1 MSNFAEQ
8 NSQVGSNDAAAQSAP
23 NASNYEQA
31 YLAQEAGQ
39 LQRQLHSGANWFYWI
54 AGLSLINSLAAL
66 VGSNWR
72 FIAGLGITQ
81 VIDAIARELAG
92 NGGGAA
98 KIIAFVF
105 DLLGA
110 SIFVVFG
117 IFAGKKMTWAFA
129 VGMFIY
135 GLDALIFLLGMDIL
149 AIAFHAYAM
158 YCLFRGLRA
167 CQQLN
172 QMEKPY

>member
-1 MSNFAEQ
+1 MSNVEPQ
-8 NSQVGSNDAAAQSAP
+8 NPDPNPAAPPQPVNAP
-23 NASNYEQA
+23 AYEQA
-31 YLAQEAGQ
+31 YVARETGELQSQ
-39 LQRQLHSGANWFYWI
+39 LQSGANWFYWI
-54 AGLSLINSLAAL
+54 AGLSLVNSVAAL

-81 VIDAIARELAG
+81 IIDVIAREGFSGAG
-92 NGGGAA
+92 SAV

-105 DLLGA
+105 DLLVA
-110 SIFVVFG
+110 CVFVMFG
-117 IFAGKKMTWAFA
+117 IFANMKMTWAFGI
-129 VGMFIY
+129 GMIIY
-135 GLDALIFLLGMDIL
+135 GLDALLFLFGMDIL

-172 QMEKPY
+172 QMTRPY

>member
-1 MSNFAEQ
+1 MSNFEPQ
-8 NSQVGSNDAAAQSAP
+8 NSVVPPVASVQTAANAP
-23 NASNYEQA
+23 TSEQA
-31 YLAQEAGQ
+31 YVVQETGALQSQ
-39 LQRQLHSGANWFYWI
+39 LQSGANWFYWI

-66 VGSNWR
+66 FGSNWR

-81 VIDAIARELAG
+81 IIDMIASEGFDNAG
-92 NGGGAA
+92 TTARVV
-98 KIIAFVF
+98 AFIF
-105 DLLGA
+105 DLLVA
-110 SIFVVFG
+110 CVFVVFG

-135 GLDALIFLLGMDIL
+135 GLDAMLFLLGMDIL
-149 AIAFHAYAM
+149 ALAFHAYAF

-172 QMEKPY
+172 QLAKPY